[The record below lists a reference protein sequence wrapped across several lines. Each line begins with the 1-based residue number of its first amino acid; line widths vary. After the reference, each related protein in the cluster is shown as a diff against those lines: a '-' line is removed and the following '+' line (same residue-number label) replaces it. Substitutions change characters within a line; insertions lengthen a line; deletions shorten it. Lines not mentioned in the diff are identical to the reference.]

1 MSAHTESH
9 AAGHGVGA
17 HTEPH
22 VASFGSYVAI
32 FGLLMLLTGVT
43 VFASRVDLGFM
54 NVWVAVLIACVKAS
68 VVVLFFM
75 HVKYSS
81 PLIKLTAACGFVWL
95 LFMFGLTFA
104 DYFGREMITPP
115 KAWITAKPL
124 PPAPAA
130 AEHKE

>member
-1 MSAHTESH
+1 MSAHTDPHLAS
-9 AAGHGVGA
+9 G

-22 VASFGSYVAI
+22 VGSLASYFAVFGT
-32 FGLLMLLTGVT
+32 LMVLTVLT
-43 VFASRVDLGFM
+43 VLASKFNMG
-54 NVWVAVLIACVKAS
+54 VWVAVIIAMIKTT

-95 LFMFGLTFA
+95 LFMFGITFA

-115 KAWITAKPL
+115 KGWITEKVPE
-124 PPAPAA
+124 PAPAA
-130 AEHKE
+130 ETK